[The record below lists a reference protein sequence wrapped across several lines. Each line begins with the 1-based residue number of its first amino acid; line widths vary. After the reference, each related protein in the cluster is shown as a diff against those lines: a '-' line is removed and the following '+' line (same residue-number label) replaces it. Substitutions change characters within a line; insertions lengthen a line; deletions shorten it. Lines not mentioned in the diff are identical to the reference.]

1 MNISKL
7 ASKFKDYVSP
17 ALLAVI
23 LAAIISGILLFINP
37 IHGLADNGDFYRAML
52 GNGIYRLPHPS
63 NQYLSYVIPKFGI
76 MKYFN
81 ENNVAVFSSQS
92 LFIQLALVLNR
103 LFYSRT
109 IFDIRFLGVVY
120 YVFYLGGIYLLT
132 KSLVYPYKK
141 MHSYVV
147 ALLVVVMFADS
158 SFTLYFNSFFAEPGM
173 LIAMLYAFGALM
185 AIAHKCYQKNWP
197 MVLLFFVSSIILI
210 TNKQQNAP
218 LALSFMVITI
228 GLFFLPQ
235 VRARKLLLGL
245 GMLGI
250 LIAGGVT
257 YALINTEFSTVNQ
270 YQAFTHGVLM
280 ETGDPSHKI
289 AKGGISQQFALM
301 RTDDYYP
308 KTYAAVKPS
317 GKLVTKK
324 LTKRVGLAWVVRY
337 YASNLKQFGQ
347 LLDVAAKDVMVT
359 QVKAVGDY
367 TKSSGVKPGAQVTY
381 FTAFSAY
388 MGAFFPGKFAF
399 LCLLAIAFIA
409 VYGVSFYLDLK
420 SGKITGIIRFFLVLG
435 LMTMVIFVPIIS
447 IIGDGDADLAKHLFM
462 VPLNLDLVIIQFIA
476 DILHHRLWQSS
487 TESRDWNEK

>member
-76 MKYFN
+76 MKYLN

-141 MHSYVV
+141 VRSYVV

-185 AIAHKCYQKNWP
+185 AIAHKCYQKTGQW
-197 MVLLFFVSSIILI
+197 FFC
-210 TNKQQNAP
+210 
-218 LALSFMVITI
+218 F
-228 GLFFLPQ
+228 
-235 VRARKLLLGL
+235 
-245 GMLGI
+245 
-250 LIAGGVT
+250 
-257 YALINTEFSTVNQ
+257 
-270 YQAFTHGVLM
+270 
-280 ETGDPSHKI
+280 
-289 AKGGISQQFALM
+289 
-301 RTDDYYP
+301 
-308 KTYAAVKPS
+308 
-317 GKLVTKK
+317 
-324 LTKRVGLAWVVRY
+324 
-337 YASNLKQFGQ
+337 
-347 LLDVAAKDVMVT
+347 
-359 QVKAVGDY
+359 
-367 TKSSGVKPGAQVTY
+367 
-381 FTAFSAY
+381 
-388 MGAFFPGKFAF
+388 
-399 LCLLAIAFIA
+399 LLA
-409 VYGVSFYLDLK
+409 
-420 SGKITGIIRFFLVLG
+420 R
-435 LMTMVIFVPIIS
+435 
-447 IIGDGDADLAKHLFM
+447 LF
-462 VPLNLDLVIIQFIA
+462 
-476 DILHHRLWQSS
+476 
-487 TESRDWNEK
+487 